1 MELLASRV
9 LAQQMY
15 SRCRESADAYKPFGL
30 SLKRLRNVLEDI
42 EDGVEDSTTS
52 ESYNA
57 RLNEQVERCH
67 GILIQ
72 LDAAMRPHQGTA
84 GLQPPSAE
92 AVLDLKTAIDVAC
105 HQLSVAY
112 EAPSN
117 PGSNI
122 GGLQLRLQTNAG
134 ATTTSSHAR
143 SASTSAT
150 SCDTR
155 KLSASSSTWSLVK
168 PGSSTGESIVYVT
181 SAATSPA
188 LTPMHEEEKQ
198 VCTPSGGLAPSRS
211 PSAWA
216 STFALDPLSIPM
228 DEASAFIL
236 SDDSPTASD
245 RTYLS
250 PTRPWSASIATPSS
264 DAKEAEVLTTIDSA
278 EREHQAHSVT
288 DHYQGLG
295 ITLIEPV
302 HPGRIDAVEI
312 HNEVVSKTPSAPCTP
327 TNPTACSPSFGNT
340 DGGLP
345 LTQDKTTLSFTK
357 ADEDQ
362 RIAPTPPARAP
373 PPPPPSP
380 KRPRNTSISRYVIT
394 NTTHLDDEVTD
405 DSDDETA
412 PAPTIQAPVPTEDI
426 QIGYVALRSPSDS
439 IPEVRVDDSACEA
452 VPPKQPQSPS
462 FHIAWASA
470 SLEQALTTPS
480 EKEVLSNH
488 PLTNPTNA
496 KPPPLPQR
504 PRRNKTVH
512 NTQSASLSVLD
523 SFITQALVDLEGN
536 DRSQVER
543 KDHKPKQRK
552 SVSDALNVCQP
563 AKDSSSTRRWSWQR
577 RSRSRSELD
586 HTQMPAPQP
595 QRQTSY
601 SGSGSASLGL
611 RSELEERSA
620 KPLPPF
626 PPPPQRQRSHSGL
639 AQLIRDEQQASR
651 APAPVV
657 PQRQRSHSGLAQ
669 LIRQDGRSA
678 GLGMRPFMRS
688 SGDLERDAPPP
699 IPPRPVART

>member
-9 LAQQMY
+9 LAQQLY
-15 SRCRESADAYKPFGL
+15 SRCREAADAYKPFSL

-42 EDGVEDSTTS
+42 EDGVEDNTTS
-52 ESYNA
+52 ESYTA

-72 LDAAMRPHQGTA
+72 LDAAMRPQQDAA

-117 PGSNI
+117 LGSNI

-134 ATTTSSHAR
+134 STTTSSHAK

-155 KLSASSSTWSLVK
+155 KLSTSSSTWSLVK
-168 PGSSTGESIVYVT
+168 PESSTGESIVYVT

-198 VCTPSGGLAPSRS
+198 VCSSSGGLAPSRS

-264 DAKEAEVLTTIDSA
+264 DAKEAEVLATTDSA
-278 EREHQAHSVT
+278 EREHPAHSLT
-288 DHYQGLG
+288 DHSQGLG
-295 ITLIEPV
+295 ITPREPV
-302 HPGRIDAVEI
+302 HPERIDTVEI
-312 HNEVVSKTPSAPCTP
+312 HNEVISKTPSAPCTP

-345 LTQDKTTLSFTK
+345 LTQDMKTLSFTK

-362 RIAPTPPARAP
+362 RFAPTPPARA

-394 NTTHLDDEVTD
+394 NTTPLDDEVTD
-405 DSDDETA
+405 DSDDEAA
-412 PAPTIQAPVPTEDI
+412 PAPTVQAPVPTEDI

-452 VPPKQPQSPS
+452 VPSEQHQSPNS
-462 FHIAWASA
+462 HIAWASA

-488 PLTNPTNA
+488 SLTNTTETR
-496 KPPPLPQR
+496 PPPLPQR

-512 NTQSASLSVLD
+512 TTQSASLSVLD

-536 DRSQVER
+536 DRSHTDR
-543 KDHKPKQRK
+543 KDHKLKQRK
-552 SVSDALNVCQP
+552 SVGDALNVCQP
-563 AKDSSSTRRWSWQR
+563 TTKDSSSTRRWSWQR

-586 HTQMPAPQP
+586 HTQMPALP

-601 SGSGSASLGL
+601 SGIASLGL

-620 KPLPPF
+620 KPLPPP

-651 APAPVV
+651 APAPIV

-669 LIRQDGRSA
+669 LIRQDGGSA
-678 GLGMRPFMRS
+678 GLGVRPFMRS

-699 IPPRPVART
+699 IPPRPAARI

>member
-9 LAQQMY
+9 LAQQLY
-15 SRCRESADAYKPFGL
+15 SRCRESADAYKPFSL

-52 ESYNA
+52 ESYTA

-72 LDAAMRPHQGTA
+72 LDAAMRPQQDAA
-84 GLQPPSAE
+84 GLQSPSAE

-117 PGSNI
+117 LGSNI
-122 GGLQLRLQTNAG
+122 GGLQLRLQTTTG
-134 ATTTSSHAR
+134 STTTSSHAK
-143 SASTSAT
+143 STSISAT

-155 KLSASSSTWSLVK
+155 KLSTSSSTWSLVK
-168 PGSSTGESIVYVT
+168 PESSTGESIVYVT

-188 LTPMHEEEKQ
+188 LTPMYKEEKQ
-198 VCTPSGGLAPSRS
+198 VCSSSGGLAPARS

-250 PTRPWSASIATPSS
+250 PTRPWSASITTPLS
-264 DAKEAEVLTTIDSA
+264 DAKEVEVLATADSTVG
-278 EREHQAHSVT
+278 ERPAHSST
-288 DHYQGLG
+288 DQSQGLG
-295 ITLIEPV
+295 ITSKDPV
-302 HPGRIDAVEI
+302 HPGRNDAVEM
-312 HNEVVSKTPSAPCTP
+312 HDEVISETHGAPFPP
-327 TNPTACSPSFGNT
+327 TNPTASSPSFG
-340 DGGLP
+340 DIKGGLS
-345 LTQDKTTLSFTK
+345 LIQDKTALFSAK
-357 ADEDQ
+357 ADND
-362 RIAPTPPARAP
+362 RKSAPTPPARAP

-394 NTTHLDDEVTD
+394 NTTPLDDEVTD
-405 DSDDETA
+405 DSDDETT
-412 PAPTIQAPVPTEDI
+412 PAPTVQAPVPTEDI
-426 QIGYVALRSPSDS
+426 QIGYVALRSPSTS

-452 VPPKQPQSPS
+452 IPPEQQHQSPNS
-462 FHIAWASA
+462 HIAWASA

-488 PLTNPTNA
+488 SFTNTTEA

-504 PRRNKTVH
+504 PRRYKTVH
-512 NTQSASLSVLD
+512 TTQSASLSVLD

-536 DRSQVER
+536 DRSQTDR
-543 KDHKPKQRK
+543 KDHKLKQRK
-552 SVSDALNVCQP
+552 SVGDALNVCPP
-563 AKDSSSTRRWSWQR
+563 ATKDSSSTRRWSWQR

-586 HTQMPAPQP
+586 HTQMPAPP

-601 SGSGSASLGL
+601 SGV

-620 KPLPPF
+620 KPLPPP

-639 AQLIRDEQQASR
+639 AQLIRDEQASR
-651 APAPVV
+651 APATIV

-669 LIRQDGRSA
+669 LIQRDGGSA
-678 GLGMRPFMRS
+678 GLGMRPFMRR

-699 IPPRPVART
+699 IPARPAART

>member
-9 LAQQMY
+9 LAQQLY
-15 SRCRESADAYKPFGL
+15 SRCRESADAYKPFSL

-72 LDAAMRPHQGTA
+72 LDSAMRPQQDTA
-84 GLQPPSAE
+84 GVQPPSAE

-112 EAPSN
+112 EAPSTL
-117 PGSNI
+117 GSNI

-134 ATTTSSHAR
+134 STTTSSHAK

-155 KLSASSSTWSLVK
+155 KLSTSSSTWSLVK
-168 PGSSTGESIVYVT
+168 PESSTGESIVYVA

-188 LTPMHEEEKQ
+188 LTPMYKEEKQ
-198 VCTPSGGLAPSRS
+198 VCSSAGLAPSRS

-236 SDDSPTASD
+236 SDDSPTTSD

-250 PTRPWSASIATPSS
+250 PTRPWSASIITPLS
-264 DAKEAEVLTTIDSA
+264 DAKEAEMLATTESA
-278 EREHQAHSVT
+278 EREHPAHSVAN
-288 DHYQGLG
+288 HPQGLG
-295 ITLIEPV
+295 ISTKDPV
-302 HPGRIDAVEI
+302 HPGRTDAVKI
-312 HNEVVSKTPSAPCTP
+312 HNEVISKTPSAPCTP
-327 TNPTACSPSFGNT
+327 TNPTASSPSFSNGN
-340 DGGLP
+340 GGLSMN
-345 LTQDKTTLSFTK
+345 QDKTTLSSAK
-357 ADEDQ
+357 ADDD
-362 RIAPTPPARAP
+362 RKSAPTPPARAP

-380 KRPRNTSISRYVIT
+380 KRPRNASISRYVIT

-426 QIGYVALRSPSDS
+426 QIGYVALRSPSTS
-439 IPEVRVDDSACEA
+439 IPVVRVDDSACEA
-452 VPPKQPQSPS
+452 VPPQEQHQSPNS
-462 FHIAWASA
+462 HIAWASA

-488 PLTNPTNA
+488 PPTNTTNA

-504 PRRNKTVH
+504 PRRYKTVH
-512 NTQSASLSVLD
+512 STQSASLSVLD

-536 DRSQVER
+536 DRSHTDR
-543 KDHKPKQRK
+543 KDHKLKQRK
-552 SVSDALNVCQP
+552 SVGDALNVCPSTNQNP
-563 AKDSSSTRRWSWQR
+563 STRRWSWQR

-586 HTQMPAPQP
+586 QTQMPAPP

-601 SGSGSASLGL
+601 SGSASLGMH
-611 RSELEERSA
+611 SELEERCA
-620 KPLPPF
+620 KPL
-626 PPPPQRQRSHSGL
+626 PPPPQRQHSHSGL
-639 AQLIRDEQQASR
+639 AQLIRDEQAAR
-651 APAPVV
+651 APAPIV

-669 LIRQDGRSA
+669 LIRQDGRSS

-688 SGDLERDAPPP
+688 SSDLERDAPPP
-699 IPPRPVART
+699 IPPRPAART

>member
-9 LAQQMY
+9 LAQQLY
-15 SRCRESADAYKPFGL
+15 SQCRESADAYKPFSL
-30 SLKRLRNVLEDI
+30 SLKRLRNALEDI

-57 RLNEQVERCH
+57 RLNEQVERCL

-72 LDAAMRPHQGTA
+72 LDAAMRPQQDA
-84 GLQPPSAE
+84 AELQPPTAE

-117 PGSNI
+117 LGSNI
-122 GGLQLRLQTNAG
+122 GGLQLRLQTNPG
-134 ATTTSSHAR
+134 STTTSSHAK
-143 SASTSAT
+143 STSTSAT

-155 KLSASSSTWSLVK
+155 KLSTSSSTWSLVK
-168 PGSSTGESIVYVT
+168 PESSTGESIVYVA

-188 LTPMHEEEKQ
+188 LTPMYKEEKQ
-198 VCTPSGGLAPSRS
+198 VCSTSGGLAPSRS

-236 SDDSPTASD
+236 SDDSPTTSD

-250 PTRPWSASIATPSS
+250 PTRPWSGSITTPLS
-264 DAKEAEVLTTIDSA
+264 DAKEAEVLATTESV
-278 EREHQAHSVT
+278 EREHSAHSTT
-288 DHYQGLG
+288 DQSQGLG
-295 ITLIEPV
+295 ISTKDPV
-302 HPGRIDAVEI
+302 QTKRIDAVEMHDEMI
-312 HNEVVSKTPSAPCTP
+312 SETHGAPSTP
-327 TNPTACSPSFGNT
+327 TNPTAPSPSFG
-340 DGGLP
+340 DIKGGLSP
-345 LTQDKTTLSFTK
+345 IQNKTTLSSAK
-357 ADEDQ
+357 ADHD
-362 RIAPTPPARAP
+362 RKSSPTPPARAP

-380 KRPRNTSISRYVIT
+380 KRPRNASISRYVIT

-412 PAPTIQAPVPTEDI
+412 TGPTVRAPVPTEDI
-426 QIGYVALRSPSDS
+426 QIGYVALRSPSTS
-439 IPEVRVDDSACEA
+439 IPVVRVDDSACEA
-452 VPPKQPQSPS
+452 VPPEEQHQSAS
-462 FHIAWASA
+462 SHIAWASA

-480 EKEVLSNH
+480 EKEVLSNQS
-488 PLTNPTNA
+488 LTKTTNA
-496 KPPPLPQR
+496 KAPPLPQR
-504 PRRNKTVH
+504 PRRYKTVH
-512 NTQSASLSVLD
+512 STQSASLSVLD

-536 DRSQVER
+536 DRSHTDR
-543 KDHKPKQRK
+543 KDHKLKQRK
-552 SVSDALNVCQP
+552 SVGDALNVCPSTNQNP
-563 AKDSSSTRRWSWQR
+563 STRRWSWQR

-586 HTQMPAPQP
+586 QTQMPPGPP

-601 SGSGSASLGL
+601 SGSATLGMH
-611 RSELEERSA
+611 SELEERCA
-620 KPLPPF
+620 KPL

-639 AQLIRDEQQASR
+639 AQLIRDEQAAR

-669 LIRQDGRSA
+669 LIRQDGRSS

-688 SGDLERDAPPP
+688 SSDMEREAPPP
-699 IPPRPVART
+699 IPPRPAART

>member
-1 MELLASRV
+1 MELLTSRV
-9 LAQQMY
+9 LAQQLY
-15 SRCRESADAYKPFGL
+15 SRCRESADAYKPFSL

-72 LDAAMRPHQGTA
+72 LDAAMRPQQDVD
-84 GLQPPSAE
+84 GLQSPSAD

-117 PGSNI
+117 LGSNI
-122 GGLQLRLQTNAG
+122 GGLQLRLQTSAG
-134 ATTTSSHAR
+134 SPTTSSHAK

-150 SCDTR
+150 SYDTR
-155 KLSASSSTWSLVK
+155 KLSTSSSTWSLVK
-168 PGSSTGESIVYVT
+168 PESSTGESIVYVT

-198 VCTPSGGLAPSRS
+198 VCSSSGGLAPARS

-250 PTRPWSASIATPSS
+250 PTRPWSASITTPSS
-264 DAKEAEVLTTIDSA
+264 DAKEAEVLTTIDNA
-278 EREHQAHSVT
+278 EREHPAHSVT
-288 DHYQGLG
+288 GQSQGLG
-295 ITLIEPV
+295 ITLKDPV
-302 HPGRIDAVEI
+302 HPERNDAVEM
-312 HNEVVSKTPSAPCTP
+312 HNGVISKTTSTP
-327 TNPTACSPSFGNT
+327 YTPANPTASSSSFGDI
-340 DGGLP
+340 DGSFSTTL
-345 LTQDKTTLSFTK
+345 DKTTLSSAKTDK
-357 ADEDQ
+357 DQ
-362 RIAPTPPARAP
+362 KTAPTPPARAP

-394 NTTHLDDEVTD
+394 NTTPLDDEVTD
-405 DSDDETA
+405 DSDDETT
-412 PAPTIQAPVPTEDI
+412 PAPTVQAPVPTEDI

-452 VPPKQPQSPS
+452 IPPDQHQSPNS
-462 FHIAWASA
+462 HIAWASA

-488 PLTNPTNA
+488 SLTNTTNA

-504 PRRNKTVH
+504 PRRHKTVH
-512 NTQSASLSVLD
+512 STQSASLSVLD

-536 DRSQVER
+536 DRSKTDR
-543 KDHKPKQRK
+543 CKDHKLKQRK
-552 SVSDALNVCQP
+552 SVSDALNVCPP
-563 AKDSSSTRRWSWQR
+563 ATKDSSSTRRWSWQR

-586 HTQMPAPQP
+586 HTQMPAPP

-601 SGSGSASLGL
+601 SGSASPGL

-626 PPPPQRQRSHSGL
+626 PPPQRQRSHSGL
-639 AQLIRDEQQASR
+639 AQLIRDEQASR

-688 SGDLERDAPPP
+688 SGDLERDTPPP
-699 IPPRPVART
+699 IPPRPAART